1 MAVWYPV
8 FTPLSMSAGED
19 LPLVVN
25 SWGRAQL
32 SAAKS
37 AVRIKMAVVA
47 CLFIPFQTREGRE
60 SSLLEI
66 GRSHQSSVKTVLMRI
81 ILLLMVL
88 LLCGSSVA
96 QTVTTFEGSDGRV
109 KTETFEVTGPWNLEW
124 DFEGTA
130 LRVEIIHADTS
141 RHVGNPIRQAGK
153 GTGSAS
159 FQKPGPYYLE
169 IKSVGDYSLKVTQG
183 GQGSA
188 ELPTYRG
195 GTERKGT
202 PVLTLPEGW
211 GFRWKFQGP
220 ALKLGLYDEGR
231 RLVGDEVKVVG
242 SGSGDRYVGTP
253 GNYFFMIQ
261 SSGNYEIELFRR

>member
-1 MAVWYPV
+1 M
-8 FTPLSMSAGED
+8 
-19 LPLVVN
+19 
-25 SWGRAQL
+25 
-32 SAAKS
+32 
-37 AVRIKMAVVA
+37 
-47 CLFIPFQTREGRE
+47 
-60 SSLLEI
+60 
-66 GRSHQSSVKTVLMRI
+66 
-81 ILLLMVL
+81 
-88 LLCGSSVA
+88 
-96 QTVTTFEGSDGRV
+96 

-141 RHVGNPIRQAGK
+141 RHVGNPIRQAGN
-153 GTGSAS
+153 GNGSAS

-169 IKSVGDYSLKVTQG
+169 IKSVGEYSLKITQG
-183 GQGSA
+183 GQGTTG

-211 GFRWKFQGP
+211 GFRWKFQG
-220 ALKLGLYDEGR
+220 AAMKLGLYDEHR

-253 GNYFFMIQ
+253 GKYFFMIQ